1 MRSATAGRP
10 GRLTGVDVAR
20 FVAVFGMF
28 CIHFGVPFVGGWP
41 EVLAAQ
47 FFSGRST
54 ALFTLLA
61 GVSLALM
68 TGRTAPPSGAALRD
82 ARRRVAVRAAV
93 LLVLGLALAKST
105 EATGFLLTVII
116 PFYGLYFLLAV
127 PFLGLRAR
135 GLVIAAAVSAAVGP
149 QLSFVLRGWIAADTP
164 MSGLVSWVNSID
176 PGHLL
181 ANEGLFDLLLLGFYP
196 AASYLPLVLAGLA
209 VGRMD
214 LTSPRVR
221 LRIGITG
228 LVLSL
233 VGYQLSFLLVPFGPP
248 APVEGTIPVGHPEWL
263 LASTAHSGTTLELLG
278 SGGIALVILALCLQ
292 VADRAG
298 RWLTPLAKAGSM
310 ALTLYAAHAVAL
322 AWQIISGGWPL
333 SGVPEDLAHLAS
345 MGPALPLDD
354 PNLPWFPRDGHE
366 PTGFVAFVNAFMPE
380 VFLIFTFAFTYTWRH
395 FFRRGPLEALVSDIV
410 RWTTTR
416 RPTPTR

>member
-1 MRSATAGRP
+1 M
-10 GRLTGVDVAR
+10 GVDVAR

-28 CIHFGVPFVGGWP
+28 CIHFGVPFTTGLP
-41 EVLAAQ
+41 EVWAAQ

-68 TGRTAPPSGAALRD
+68 TGRATPPSGSALRD
-82 ARRRVAVRAAV
+82 ARLRVAVRAVA
-93 LLVLGLALAKST
+93 LLVLGLALAKAT

-127 PFLGLRAR
+127 PFLRLRAR
-135 GLVIAAAVSAAVGP
+135 GLVVAAAVSAAVGP

-164 MSGLVSWVNSID
+164 LAGLVSLVNGVD

-181 ANEGLFDLLLLGFYP
+181 ADEGLFDLLLLGFYP

-214 LTSPRVR
+214 LTSRWLR
-221 LRIGITG
+221 LRLGAVG

-233 VGYQLSFLLVPFGPP
+233 VGYQVSFLLVPVGPP

-263 LASTAHSGTTLELLG
+263 LAANAHSGTTFELLG
-278 SGGIALVILALCLQ
+278 SGGIALIVLALCLEL
-292 VADRAG
+292 ADRTGSA
-298 RWLTPLAKAGSM
+298 LTPLAKAGSM
-310 ALTLYAAHAVAL
+310 ALTLYAAHALAL
-322 AWQIISGGWPL
+322 SWQIVSGGWPL

-345 MGPALPLDD
+345 SGPSLPDD

-366 PTGFVAFVNAFMPE
+366 PTGLTAFVNTFMPE
-380 VFLIFTFAFTYTWRH
+380 VFLIFTFAFTCAWRR

-410 RWTTTR
+410 RAVTDR
-416 RPTPTR
+416 RPKPTH